1 MPVTECEHE
10 MLVTQSAITEDY
22 IFIGLRRISKLT
34 NESVRTEF
42 DTASFFP

>member
-22 IFIGLRRISKLT
+22 IFIGLKRIF
-34 NESVRTEF
+34 EM
-42 DTASFFP
+42 